1 MANAISEKCPTCNAP
16 LKFDAP
22 NDIFKCDYC
31 GNNYSLKELEVYKE
45 KNKMF
50 KSFKK
55 MSDMDGYRCSS
66 CGAEIITGDNLAS
79 TSCVYCK
86 NTAIIKE
93 RLTGLYAP
101 SKIITFKYTKSD
113 AIEAFKKKCKG
124 RLLIPKMFSDPNN
137 IQEMEGLYV
146 PFWLY
151 DCSNSADLE
160 CKCTKVTHW
169 SDFNYNYT
177 KTDVYNV
184 TRNGN
189 IEFVKVP
196 ADGSSRFDDVIMNA
210 IEPFNYSEFKDF
222 NMSYLSGYISE
233 KYDVDKDKSYEN
245 TLNRIR
251 EDSKKYLLDTVI
263 GYTSKVVSSNKN
275 NITLNNTDYVLLPVW
290 VLNIKFQ
297 NKIYHFAY
305 NGQTGKM
312 VGEIPVDKK
321 KLFITI
327 IVSFIIPFIIM
338 LLIFSIQGYRW

>member
-1 MANAISEKCPTCNAP
+1 MANVMNEKCPTCNAP

-22 NDIFKCDYC
+22 NDIFKCEYC
-31 GNNYSLKELEVYKE
+31 GNDYSLKELEVYKE
-45 KNKMF
+45 KNKVF
-50 KSFKK
+50 QKFEK

-101 SKIITFKYTKSD
+101 SKIITFKYTKND
-113 AIEAFKKKCKG
+113 AIEAFKQKCKG
-124 RLLIPKMFSDPNN
+124 RLLLPKMFNDPNN

-151 DCSNSADLE
+151 DCSNDADLE
-160 CKCTKVTHW
+160 CKCTKVTRW
-169 SDFNYNYT
+169 SDFRYNYT

-189 IEFVKVP
+189 IEFIKVP
-196 ADGSSRFDDVIMNA
+196 ADGSSRFNDIIMNA
-210 IEPFNYSEFKDF
+210 IEPFNYDEFKDF

-233 KYDVDKDKSYEN
+233 KYDVDKDRSYEN

-263 GYTSKVVSSNKN
+263 GYTTKVVSSNKN
-275 NITLNNTDYVLLPVW
+275 NISLNNTDYVLLPVW
-290 VLNIKFQ
+290 VLNIKFKD
-297 NKIYHFAY
+297 KIYHFAY

-321 KLFITI
+321 KLLLTI
-327 IVSFIIPFIIM
+327 IISFVIPFIIM
-338 LLIFSIQGYRW
+338 LLIFAVQGYRW